1 MIHEFHA
8 KQKSIE
14 KAMIQ
19 NHTQIMKFT
28 RTKESSPNLGLM
40 LKITD
45 TLIPTSLLLQPLH
58 TQFSLYITTNS

>member
-28 RTKESSPNLGLM
+28 RTKESSPNL
-40 LKITD
+40 
-45 TLIPTSLLLQPLH
+45 
-58 TQFSLYITTNS
+58 